1 MMNHQNAIDEIHALV
16 ADCEVNDAV
25 AEKLL
30 PIAYWLEETKWIALM
45 PRLQDK
51 STQVNSLIADDGF
64 TVSVNDV
71 VLIDGQ
77 EVSIGT
83 IWADGKILAWN
94 GDDFQFLDIEDIE
107 LSIPGSLMISNH

>member
-1 MMNHQNAIDEIHALV
+1 MAPHTLSKENKMN
-16 ADCEVNDAV
+16 
-25 AEKLL
+25 KF
-30 PIAYWLEETKWIALM
+30 
-45 PRLQDK
+45 
-51 STQVNSLIADDGF
+51 TQVNSLIAEDGF

-71 VLIDGQ
+71 VLVDGQ